1 MYRTEQKYFGNY
13 FDNISKIKT
22 LGATKQHPSRKI
34 NSIYF
39 DTNDLA
45 FFTLSEEG
53 ITPRQKIR
61 LRWYKDFDKLKI
73 ECKYKELEFSKKLIF
88 NIGVFNKEIIEQN
101 IKKFTNLKIN
111 PKLKVSYLRKY
122 FINKKSQTRY
132 TLDYNITFN
141 KINNNYKLL
150 GFSKSKFS
158 IIEVKKNINNNE
170 YLSTSILGSNRS
182 RFSKYC
188 EGIKEFY

>member
-1 MYRTEQKYFGNY
+1 MYRTEQKYFGSY
-13 FDNISKIKT
+13 FDNISKIEI
-22 LGATKQHPSRKI
+22 LGVSKQHPSRKI

-39 DTNDLA
+39 DTNDLS
-45 FFTLSEEG
+45 FFRLSEEG
-53 ITPRQKIR
+53 STPRQKIR

-73 ECKYKELEFSKKLIF
+73 ECKYKELEFSRKLIF
-88 NIGVFNKEIIEQN
+88 DIGEFNKVKIEQN
-101 IKKFTNLKIN
+101 IKKFTNLKIF
-111 PKLKVSYLRKY
+111 PKLQVSYLRKY
-122 FINKKSQTRY
+122 FIDKKSQTRY
-132 TLDYNITFN
+132 TLDYNITFY
-141 KINNNYKLL
+141 KIDNNFKSI

-170 YLSTSILGSNRS
+170 YLSASILGSNRS